1 MDNWAIRYPTNVL
14 DVARVLVDISIKSL
28 EPSIEIP
35 KILHFSTQKKM
46 TKVDVCQL
54 LAKLSGIE
62 LTKENFISVDD
73 GPKLHLGETNRPKD
87 CHLSNVNRAFF
98 CLSIYLRIFVS
109 ILITCFFLSHL
120 GCH

>member
-28 EPSIEIP
+28 EPSKEIP
-35 KILHFSTQKKM
+35 KILHFSTQHKM

-62 LTKENFISVDD
+62 LTKENFVSIDD
-73 GPKLHLGETNRPKD
+73 GPKLHLGETNRPRD
-87 CHLSNVNRAFF
+87 CHLSNVSRAF
-98 CLSIYLRIFVS
+98 LLRSFSLRLYKLVLTPATLPYI
-109 ILITCFFLSHL
+109 
-120 GCH
+120 GRY